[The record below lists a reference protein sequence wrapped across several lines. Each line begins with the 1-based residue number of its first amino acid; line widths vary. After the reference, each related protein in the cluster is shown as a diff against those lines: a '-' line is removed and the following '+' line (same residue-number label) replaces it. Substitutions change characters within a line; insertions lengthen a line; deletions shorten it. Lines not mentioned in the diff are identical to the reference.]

1 MWVFLFNDLIQC
13 FQKGKYFVKSLNEK
27 KKFLIQIFLLIF
39 IMVGYELVRNYIQ
52 YLLLSLVVIMI
63 EKKKEYLKCCKRW

>member
-27 KKFLIQIFLLIF
+27 KIFDLDIF
-39 IMVGYELVRNYIQ
+39 IDFYYGWL
-52 YLLLSLVVIMI
+52 
-63 EKKKEYLKCCKRW
+63 

>member
-27 KKFLIQIFLLIF
+27 KKIFDLDIF
-39 IMVGYELVRNYIQ
+39 IDFYYGWL
-52 YLLLSLVVIMI
+52 
-63 EKKKEYLKCCKRW
+63 